1 MATAS
6 AKPQDAQR
14 ADPFSVSL
22 TLLDGY
28 AFRIDFDDASLEPLH
43 TDEPRPL
50 GGGNGPS
57 PSRLL
62 AAAVTSCLASSLLYC
77 LRRSRVEVK
86 DLKAKATV
94 TLGRDTRARMRV
106 ERIAVELEPDVA
118 AAHADQLS
126 RCTSVFEDYCTV
138 TASIREGIPVEVT
151 VGTSAHLAERPRP
164 ARDAARVG

>member
-6 AKPQDAQR
+6 TKPQDAQS
-14 ADPFSVSL
+14 AHAFSVSL

-28 AFRIDFDDASLEPLH
+28 AFRVDFDDASLEPLH

-50 GGGNGPS
+50 GSGNGPS

-62 AAAVTSCLASSLLYC
+62 AAAVTSCLASSLLFC

-86 DLKAKATV
+86 NLKAKATV

-106 ERIAVELEPDVA
+106 EHIAVELEPDVA

-138 TASIREGIPVEVT
+138 TASIREGITIGVT
-151 VGTSAHLAERPRP
+151 VGTGAKPEAKP
-164 ARDAARVG
+164 